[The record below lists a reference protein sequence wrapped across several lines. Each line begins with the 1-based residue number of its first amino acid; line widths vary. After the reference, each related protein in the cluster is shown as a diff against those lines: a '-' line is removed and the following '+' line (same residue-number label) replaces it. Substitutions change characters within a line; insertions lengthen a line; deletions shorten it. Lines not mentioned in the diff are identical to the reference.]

1 MSLNAQQRESVFQ
14 YLLMNVRNHPEDIVK
29 VTQEKFSLS
38 RPAILRYVNA
48 LADDK
53 KITIEGTTKNRKY
66 TLLAINTFKKVYP
79 ITPHLAEDK
88 VWRDDISALLP
99 KLSKNVF
106 DICQYGFSEI
116 FNNALEHSEGKQIS
130 VSMSIYPDQIF
141 FSISDDGIGIFTKIQ
156 QEYHLD
162 DPLHAILEL
171 SKGKLTTDSESHT
184 GEGIFFTSKMFD
196 VFAIH
201 SHKLKFA
208 SGKGIEYVTDSE
220 EETTGTSVYM
230 QISLIS
236 ERTTQSIFSKFTDE
250 DFGFTKTVVPVS
262 LARYGNENLISRSQ
276 ARRLLA
282 RLEKFKSVVLDFEN
296 VQSIGRAFA
305 DEIFR
310 VFQKSHPDTKII
322 PANANPEI
330 TRLIDAVK

>member
-1 MSLNAQQRESVFQ
+1 
-14 YLLMNVRNHPEDIVK
+14 
-29 VTQEKFSLS
+29 
-38 RPAILRYVNA
+38 
-48 LADDK
+48 LAAEN
-53 KITIEGTTKNRKY
+53 KIAIEGTTRNRKY
-66 TLLAINTFKKVYP
+66 TLLVINVFTKVYQ
-79 ITPHLAEDK
+79 ISSQLMEDK
-88 VWRDDISALLP
+88 VWRNDISALLTGF
-99 KLSKNVF
+99 KKNIF

-116 FNNALEHSEGKQIS
+116 FNNALEHSEGKEIS

-141 FSISDDGIGIFTKIQ
+141 FSISDDGVGIFNKIQ

-171 SKGKLTTDSESHT
+171 SKGKLTTNSDTHT

-196 VFAIH
+196 YFAIH
-201 SHKLKFA
+201 SHKLVFG
-208 SGKGIEYVTDSE
+208 SGKGIAYVTDSDGE
-220 EETTGTSVYM
+220 IIGTMVIMRISVV
-230 QISLIS
+230 S
-236 ERTTQSIFSKFTDE
+236 ERTTQSIFAKFTDE

-322 PANANPEI
+322 AANANPEI
-330 TRLIDAVK
+330 NLLIEAVK